1 MILFECKPDG
11 LLLKVL
17 GVPKNKMIHSGNKS
31 GVCKQLE
38 KHNGFKGLID
48 EDPYSNQPPYIQNL
62 ELIENSNEFSIKI
75 MVDNRNNNKIIILCP
90 KLEDWVIKAT
100 EKAGLD
106 IRDFNL
112 PNNEKQLHRT
122 INVNLKKFESLLKK
136 LKEKSQ
142 MMKALEYHI
151 KGD

>member
-1 MILFECKPDG
+1 MIYFECKSDG

-17 GVPKNKMIHSGNKS
+17 GIPKNEMIHSGGKS
-31 GVCKQLE
+31 LVCKDLE

-48 EDPYSNQPPYIQNL
+48 EDPHTINPHIKNL
-62 ELIENSNEFSIKI
+62 KLIENSNEFSIKI
-75 MVDNRNNNKIIILCP
+75 MVDNKNNNKIIILCP
-90 KLEDWVIKAT
+90 ELERWVIKAT

-106 IRDFNL
+106 IKDFNL
-112 PNNEKQLHRT
+112 PNNGKQLHSV
-122 INVNLKKFESLLKK
+122 INANLKKFESLLKK
-136 LKEKSQ
+136 LKDKSQ